1 MAIELKVPEVGESI
15 TEVMIGVWK
24 KNVGDAVSAD
34 EVIVEI
40 ESDKATVELPAPSN
54 GVVTK
59 IVKQAGEQAVV
70 GEVIGYLDAVS
81 SASQSAPAASPEV
94 PAPSQPQSVDVRH
107 RVGSTV
113 IGSVQP
119 AAGTGPVMPAAARM
133 LGEAGVSPQSISGS
147 GPGQRVTKADAIS
160 AVSASTPPSAAVPAV
175 TNTNEERR
183 PPIAGTT
190 EITTSGASRSER
202 PVLMSPMR
210 RRIAERLVEA
220 QHAAA
225 LLTTFNEV
233 DMSAVMELR
242 KKFKDNFID
251 RHGVKLGFMSFFVRA
266 AVEALHAVPQVNAE
280 FRDPHIVY
288 RDFCDVGIAVGG
300 GKGLVVPVLRNA
312 ERMNFAQIEQSI
324 GDFARRAADNKV
336 KLEEL
341 QGGTF
346 TISNGGVYGSMLST
360 PIINPP
366 QSGILGLHTIQER
379 PVALNGQ
386 VVIRPMMYVA
396 LSYDHRIVDGREA
409 VTFLKRIKEM
419 IEDPTR
425 LMLEC

>member
-160 AVSASTPPSAAVPAV
+160 AVSASTPPSAALPAV
-175 TNTNEERR
+175 TKTNEERR